1 MRRILNAK
9 QRTIGVDRA
18 ALDIQ
23 VQEKKMAKEMER
35 KRDEAFADRLLVTE
49 QRVQLMERDV
59 QRARKD
65 ATMSVQAYRDQL
77 QHKHMRKEWDLN
89 DPLTLRKDRPSR
101 VSDDDP
107 IVGPASLQK
116 FAGEDL
122 EYGNRVRKQQQQQA
136 NWVVEQM
143 AEKQAQIDNEREME
157 RIFAERQAEIDSR
170 RSLME
175 TEELDSRGN
184 VNEAVRDYNLA
195 LTEVKKRT
203 ESMKRLQEMEDASEE
218 IKNQLSSDF
227 LQENRNTTVSSI
239 APHRYL
245 KYHFKGFPQEKLLE
259 IRDEQVSLP
268 RQLPARPTCAN
279 LPGRTRASIR
289 AHAHA

>member
-175 TEELDSRGN
+175 AEELDSRGN

-203 ESMKRLQEMEDASEE
+203 ESMKRLQEMEDGAEE
-218 IKNQLSSDF
+218 IKNQLFFEVQALVRECKEGAEHDLLTSPTSS
-227 LQENRNTTVSSI
+227 RPSSPGDHEET
-239 APHRYL
+239 AP
-245 KYHFKGFPQEKLLE
+245 
-259 IRDEQVSLP
+259 
-268 RQLPARPTCAN
+268 
-279 LPGRTRASIR
+279 
-289 AHAHA
+289 